1 MFDHFPNVSLQ
12 LLISDGSRLFFLLCQ
27 LSWRTEIIDLWTKYL
42 FRREKPIKRRQR
54 KKCNVRSRTLSSL
67 DSLCIKSHRIF
78 QALNCI
84 GTNHRKKN
92 WSKYEDQYY
101 LIFMN
106 RAGSRIVFNNNSPT
120 CNAFRMTE
128 RSIFVAISLA
138 FGMVRH
144 CWLFK
149 NGDTSAPVYTSQSTP
164 MQTWIWYVVCTTYLN
179 EWMNIES

>member
-1 MFDHFPNVSLQ
+1 MVAGCFFFCYANYPGILVHWDHWFMNKIFVSMRKANKTTAEKKMQRSLPH
-12 LLISDGSRLFFLLCQ
+12 
-27 LSWRTEIIDLWTKYL
+27 IIIAWFSLHK
-42 FRREKPIKRRQR
+42 IAS
-54 KKCNVRSRTLSSL
+54 NLSSAQL
-67 DSLCIKSHRIF
+67 HRH
-78 QALNCI
+78 QPPQ
-84 GTNHRKKN
+84 KN
-92 WSKYEDQYY
+92 WSKYEDQYF

-149 NGDTSAPVYTSQSTP
+149 NGDTSAPVYTSRSTP